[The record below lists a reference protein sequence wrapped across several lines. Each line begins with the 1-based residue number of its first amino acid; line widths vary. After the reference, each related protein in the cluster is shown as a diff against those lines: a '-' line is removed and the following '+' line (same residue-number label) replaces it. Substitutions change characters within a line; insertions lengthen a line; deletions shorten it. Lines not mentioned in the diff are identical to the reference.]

1 MIDAKCSVTTALG
14 LVATFAAGCLADAQ
28 RNADPRQEAN
38 MCFAA
43 TTLKAE

>member
-14 LVATFAAGCLADAQ
+14 LVATFAAGCLADAEG
-28 RNADPRQEAN
+28 NADPGQEAN
-38 MCFAA
+38 MCFTA